1 MKCNIVGAAAL
12 AVVAAAGVRAEPLAE
27 LDAMVARC
35 RQAFDARPLTEVA
48 YAQAARSWVKRLY
61 APVLVNLQV
70 QKTGSSLLP
79 FLASIEITELAS
91 AKAAANE
98 DIARALLVSLD
109 ENVRR
114 TVDRINLTY
123 QNDAWTVTDGAAVVE
138 VKQNA
143 GDEFSVTDAT
153 RLSHDA
159 LMQSPGPLGI
169 CVAGGQIAAR

>member
-1 MKCNIVGAAAL
+1 MKRTLLAATMAL
-12 AVVAAAGVRAEPLAE
+12 FAVSGVRAEPLAD

-35 RQAFDARPLTEVA
+35 RQAFDSRPLTEVA
-48 YAQAARSWVKRLY
+48 YAPSAQTWVKRLY

-79 FLASIEITELAS
+79 YIAFIEITELAS

-98 DIARALLVSLD
+98 DVARALIVSLD

-123 QNDAWTVTDGAAVVE
+123 QNDGWTIVDGAAVTE
-138 VKQNA
+138 VKLDA
-143 GDEFSVTDAT
+143 GDEFSVTDAQ
-153 RLSHDA
+153 RLSYES
-159 LMQSPGPLGI
+159 LMHSPGPLGV
-169 CVAGGQIAAR
+169 CVAGGQVASR